1 GARNSAR
8 LGALTEQITD
18 AGGHTVYRRTDV
30 TRRGDLADLVAAA
43 LQHYGKLD
51 VLVNN
56 AGVMPISPLDELRV
70 DDWEAMIDINI
81 KGVLY
86 GIAAALPVFREQGF
100 GHFIN
105 TASTAAFRV
114 TPNQSVY
121 AGTKLAVRAISE
133 GLRQEAGD
141 NLRVTIISPGMTST
155 AFADSITDPTVRAE

>member
-51 VLVNN
+51 VLINN

-70 DDWEAMIDINI
+70 DDWEAMIDTNL

-86 GIAAALPVFREQGF
+86 GIAAALPVFRQQGF

-105 TASTAAFRV
+105 VVSTAGLKIV
-114 TPNQSVY
+114 PSQGVY
-121 AGTKLAVRAISE
+121 PAPKNAGR
-133 GLRQEAGD
+133 
-141 NLRVTIISPGMTST
+141 
-155 AFADSITDPTVRAE
+155 